1 MDEFWESIK
10 LLVIAI
16 VFLLIAAFIEA
27 NLSIA
32 WANYIKTAI

>member
-10 LLVIAI
+10 LLAIAI
-16 VFLLIAAFIEA
+16 VFLIVAAFIEA

-32 WANYIKTAI
+32 WGNYIKSVL